1 MFVKI
6 GLEIINLNHV
16 ERIII
21 DEDED
26 NLAIRFVSGDSMV
39 LHNTKLR
46 SEIMQAFT
54 PRNDSPAPIETV
66 SIEALAEAGQRRPT

>member
-26 NLAIRFVSGDSMV
+26 NLAIRFVSGNTMV

-46 SEIMQAFT
+46 SDILLAFA
-54 PRNDSPAPIETV
+54 PRIDSPSPIETV
-66 SIEALAEAGQRRPT
+66 SIEALAEASLRRG

>member
-26 NLAIRFVSGDSMV
+26 NLTIRFVSGDAMI

-46 SEIMQAFT
+46 ADFLLAFA
-54 PRNDSPAPIETV
+54 PWIKSPSPIETV

>member
-16 ERIII
+16 ERIIV

-26 NLAIRFVSGDSMV
+26 NLAIRFVSGDTMV

-46 SEIMQAFT
+46 SDILLAFT
-54 PRNDSPAPIETV
+54 PQIDSPSPIETV
-66 SIEALAEAGQRRPT
+66 SIEALAEARQRHPN

>member
-26 NLAIRFVSGDSMV
+26 NLTIRFVSGDSMV

-46 SEIMQAFT
+46 SEIMLAFT
-54 PRNDSPAPIETV
+54 PRNDPPSPIETV
-66 SIEALAEAGQRRPT
+66 SIDALAEAGQRRPT

>member
-26 NLAIRFVSGDSMV
+26 NLTIRFVSGDSMV

-54 PRNDSPAPIETV
+54 PRIDSPSPIETV
-66 SIEALAEAGQRRPT
+66 SIEALAEAGQRHPT